1 MTLASKI
8 IETER
13 LTLRPFTLEDAED
26 VTNLCDNYNIYK
38 TTLHIPYP
46 YTLENAK
53 EWISSHEINRKEDT
67 LYQFAI
73 TDKDSGE
80 LYGSIS
86 LSNRKNHQN
95 GEIAY
100 WLGEEFWGRGFV
112 TEASKAMIQFALKR
126 LFKKSGENDTSNFFV
141 SLLFHSSRINC
152 IRSGTQS
159 YAASIFS
166 ILSILL
172 FEHVLCGKEFP
183 SRICIPS

>member
-1 MTLASKI
+1 MTIASKI

-26 VTNLCDNYNIYK
+26 VAKLCDNYNLYK
-38 TTLHIPYP
+38 TTLNIPHP
-46 YTLENAK
+46 YTLESAK
-53 EWISSHEINRKEDT
+53 GWISSHEQNRREDT

-86 LSNRKNHQN
+86 LSNRKSHQN

-112 TEASKAMIQFALKR
+112 TEASKAMIQFAFEEMNFHRVFAYHLKINPA
-126 LFKKSGENDTSNFFV
+126 SGRVMEKCGMTYE
-141 SLLFHSSRINC
+141 
-152 IRSGTQS
+152 GTQKDHI
-159 YAASIFS
+159 YKDEAF
-166 ILSILL
+166 
-172 FEHVLCGKEFP
+172 HDYTVTVL
-183 SRICIPS
+183 

>member
-112 TEASKAMIQFALKR
+112 TEASKAMIQFAFKEKNFHRVFAYHLKINPASGR
-126 LFKKSGENDTSNFFV
+126 VMKKCGMTYE
-141 SLLFHSSRINC
+141 
-152 IRSGTQS
+152 GTQKDHI
-159 YAASIFS
+159 YKDGTFHDLYCYGIVN
-166 ILSILL
+166 
-172 FEHVLCGKEFP
+172 HK
-183 SRICIPS
+183 